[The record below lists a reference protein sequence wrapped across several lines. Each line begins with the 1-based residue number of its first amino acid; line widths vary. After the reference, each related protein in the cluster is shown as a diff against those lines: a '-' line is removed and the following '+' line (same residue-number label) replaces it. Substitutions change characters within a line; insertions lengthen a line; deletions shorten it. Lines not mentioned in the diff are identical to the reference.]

1 MGRVFRSLT
10 PGRGTCATVVT
21 ATGTRTS
28 GACSLASVHLPPDRE
43 TTVESDDRRVLVA
56 LGGNALEGRGQ
67 GGIED
72 QVAGVART
80 MVRVVELIADGW
92 QVVLVHG
99 NGPQVGDLVHRDA
112 MNAGRAPAYPLDW
125 AVAETQATI
134 GHSIL
139 NALASAGADQGVDP
153 AGAVVVSRVLV
164 DADDPGFDQPTKPI
178 GPYLDEEPDEPAA
191 RWTLIEGKGWRRVV
205 ASPQPR
211 ASLDLPAIR
220 ALVAGGA
227 TVVANGGGGIP
238 TVRGPEGPWH
248 GVAAV
253 VDKDLAG
260 AMLAGELG
268 IATYVILTDVAGVAV
283 DHGTDDERW
292 LGDVSVADL
301 RRHQADGQ
309 FPAGSM
315 GPKVEAVCRFIERG
329 GGRAA
334 IGALDDLAAVLAG
347 DAGTQ
352 VRPD

>member
-1 MGRVFRSLT
+1 M
-10 PGRGTCATVVT
+10 VT
-21 ATGTRTS
+21 
-28 GACSLASVHLPPDRE
+28 
-43 TTVESDDRRVLVA
+43 DDRRVLVA
-56 LGGNALEGRGQ
+56 LGGNALEGPGE

-80 MVRVVELIADGW
+80 MERIADLVADGW

-112 MNAGRAPAYPLDW
+112 MNADRAPAYPLDW

-139 NALASAGADQGVDP
+139 NALASAGADRGVDP

-164 DADDPGFDQPTKPI
+164 ASDDPGFDEPTKPI
-178 GPYLDEEPDEPAA
+178 GPYFDERPADGSA

-205 ASPQPR
+205 ASPEPR
-211 ASLDLPAIR
+211 ESLDLPAVR
-220 ALVAGGA
+220 ALVAAGA

-238 TVRGPEGPWH
+238 TVRDPDGSLR
-248 GVAAV
+248 GVPAV

-268 IATYVILTDVAGVAV
+268 IPTYVILTDVAGVAL
-283 DHGTDDERW
+283 DHGTPDQRW
-292 LGDVSVADL
+292 LGSTTVPEL
-301 RRHQADGQ
+301 RGLQADGQ

-315 GPKVEAVCRFIERG
+315 GPKVEAVCRFLEAG
-329 GGRAA
+329 GTRAA
-334 IGALDDLAAVLAG
+334 IGALDDLPAVLAG

-352 VRPD
+352 VRPA